1 MSTYTPPAGD
11 AVNFSFS
18 GDYTA
23 PDGDAVNFAFGLIAT
38 VVSSFSMS
46 DIYDEQGFNQMIIR
60 WTSDIDGTYR
70 IEMGGTGV
78 NTGDL
83 MASGSCIG
91 SLEVEN
97 TITMAIISGAAGYT
111 GPGDYRFNIYVKS
124 LDDIW
129 TFYE

>member
-11 AVNFSFS
+11 AVNFTFS

-46 DIYDEQGFNQMIIR
+46 DVYDEDGFNQMVIR
-60 WTSDIDGTYR
+60 FTSDIDGTYR

-83 MASGSCIG
+83 LASGSCIG
-91 SLEVEN
+91 NLELEN
-97 TITMAIISGAAGYT
+97 TITVAQIKAAGSYS
-111 GPGDYRFNIYVKS
+111 GYGEYRINIYVKS
-124 LDDIW
+124 TDNIW

>member
-1 MSTYTPPAGD
+1 MTTYTPPAGD
-11 AVNFSFS
+11 AVNFTFS

-46 DIYDEQGFNQMIIR
+46 DVYDEDGFNQMVVR
-60 WTSDIDGTYR
+60 FTSDIDGTYR

-83 MASGSCIG
+83 LVSGACIG
-91 SLEVEN
+91 DLEVEN
-97 TITMAIISGAAGYT
+97 TITVAQIQSAVSYSGYGE
-111 GPGDYRFNIYVKS
+111 YRLNIYVKS
-124 LDDIW
+124 TDNIW

>member
-1 MSTYTPPAGD
+1 MSSYTPPAGD
-11 AVNFSFS
+11 EVDFTFS
-18 GDYTA
+18 GGYTA
-23 PDGDAVNFAFGLIAT
+23 PDGDAVNFAFGLIAS

-46 DIYDEQGFNQMIIR
+46 DVYDADGFDQMVIR

-83 MASGSCIG
+83 LASGSCIG
-91 SLEVEN
+91 NLEVEN
-97 TITMAIISGAAGYT
+97 IITFAQISAASSYT
-111 GPGDYRFNIYVKS
+111 GPGAYRFNIYVRS
-124 LDDIW
+124 SDGIW

>member
-11 AVNFSFS
+11 AVNFTFS

-46 DIYDEQGFNQMIIR
+46 DVYDEDGFNQMVVR
-60 WTSDIDGTYR
+60 FTSDIDGTYR

-83 MASGSCIG
+83 LASGACIG
-91 SLEVEN
+91 DLEVEN
-97 TITMAIISGAAGYT
+97 TITVTQIKAATSYSGYGE
-111 GPGDYRFNIYVKS
+111 YRLNIYVKS
-124 LDDIW
+124 TDDIW